1 MLRDSANACSNTA
14 NKLVTSCC
22 FCRMIGLV
30 NQPNCLVGSQT
41 PNMESS
47 GRNLQWNEPHPK
59 WPLLFK
65 SRHCCALLSLF
76 SSSLSLHWFDLL
88 FPPVPEFH
96 FHSLPM
102 CTALTL
108 SSLPSSIPAF
118 FYPDTSMLLC
128 SQTTLSFQFVFLL
141 FSRHCTACPW
151 FDSLFACFSTLS
163 QFFCIKI
170 CHRDVFI
177 GISHRIFFFCRKW
190 GKDSWKQKYR
200 TIKTS
205 KRLTLLS
212 RIKNIFFFWGAY
224 VVVRG
229 NVSLANK
236 AGFIPW
242 FWRLMFM
249 CKWCVIHS
257 WILVLLSCSH

>member
-22 FCRMIGLV
+22 FCRMIGLA

-118 FYPDTSMLLC
+118 FLPWHLNAPLLPNNTLLPVC
-128 SQTTLSFQFVFLL
+128 FPPLFQTLHCMSLIRFPVRLFFNSFPVFL
-141 FSRHCTACPW
+141 HQN
-151 FDSLFACFSTLS
+151 LS
-163 QFFCIKI
+163 QRCLYWNF
-170 CHRDVFI
+170 
-177 GISHRIFFFCRKW
+177 
-190 GKDSWKQKYR
+190 
-200 TIKTS
+200 T
-205 KRLTLLS
+205 
-212 RIKNIFFFWGAY
+212 
-224 VVVRG
+224 
-229 NVSLANK
+229 
-236 AGFIPW
+236 
-242 FWRLMFM
+242 
-249 CKWCVIHS
+249 
-257 WILVLLSCSH
+257 